1 MYHQLKNGAV
11 SRHGCPVFFSTQM
24 LLLARPHVY
33 NEIVKRTR
41 KLNYRPRCSAE
52 MTHNSKQAEIYTEQR
67 KIRSSIY
74 TRKHMSLSLF
84 VVLVRA

>member
-1 MYHQLKNGAV
+1 
-11 SRHGCPVFFSTQM
+11 
-24 LLLARPHVY
+24 
-33 NEIVKRTR
+33 
-41 KLNYRPRCSAE
+41 